1 MSYIEY
7 ALQRSARLW
16 QEQEQR
22 LQESMGTVTESA
34 DTQEAQSAEM
44 QARRRLV
51 RRLLSAEEGA
61 SAERKSFAESVGAV
75 PGQLAETYDGMRAME
90 AAKSSSSAEDG
101 MRWLSDALKSG
112 NTAGIIGTRTKEYAE
127 ELPPMRDSAE
137 LQALSQSV
145 ERDAR
150 RYDGGFLLY

>member
-51 RRLLSAEEGA
+51 RRLFSAEEGA
-61 SAERKSFAESVGAV
+61 SAEGKSFAESVGAV

-90 AAKSSSSAEDG
+90 AAKSSSSTEDG

>member
-7 ALQRSARLW
+7 ALQCSARLW

-34 DTQEAQSAEM
+34 DMQETQSGET

-51 RRLLSAEEGA
+51 RRLLSAEEGIPT
-61 SAERKSFAESVGAV
+61 EGESFADDARAV
-75 PGQLAETYDGMRAME
+75 TGQLAETYGGMRAVE
-90 AAKSSSSAEDG
+90 TAQSSSSPEDST
-101 MRWLSDALKSG
+101 RWLSDALKSG
-112 NTAGIIGTRTKEYAE
+112 NTAGIIGTRTKEYAG
-127 ELPPMRDSAE
+127 ELPPMRDNAE